1 MRKLIGMSLLI
12 MILDQITK
20 LLVLKFIALNGYI
33 SIFSFLKL
41 VHFQNS
47 GAAFSFLHNAGGWQ
61 RYFLIAISSIA
72 VTWIPF
78 YYVRNKNKPILLA
91 GLLFILGG
99 ALGNLLDRIRL
110 GYVIDF
116 IYLHIDE
123 WYWPAFNIADSSI
136 CIGAGLLLY
145 DAYKR
150 RLDD

>member
-61 RYFLIAISSIA
+61 RYFLISISSMARSLWLALPRVATKRTIKVSAAGSVKA
-72 VTWIPF
+72 VS
-78 YYVRNKNKPILLA
+78 NH
-91 GLLFILGG
+91 G
-99 ALGNLLDRIRL
+99 ALLPTKGWLPLNTFVIPDHPPLGVQTWNPRL
-110 GYVIDF
+110 PMEF
-116 IYLHIDE
+116 PRA
-123 WYWPAFNIADSSI
+123 W
-136 CIGAGLLLY
+136 
-145 DAYKR
+145 
-150 RLDD
+150 